1 MQARRLRYDGAV
13 SAVGRIAS
21 VRGRGVP
28 YALPERQCAFRAGL
42 SARQARDSR
51 STHVNVILVSLDTL
65 RPDRLGCYGHFRPTS
80 PNIDRVASQGAL
92 FTRCFSP
99 HIPTY
104 PGHTTLFTGR
114 DVYAHGVTGQ
124 SGAFEPPRDIPLIA
138 EILQAR
144 GYYTGAADNLGK
156 WFTRGIEHVE
166 SYSWDTSAKRDW
178 RKGEA
183 VAEASI
189 RIIERAASQTKPFF
203 LFLHFWDP
211 HTPYLPPAP
220 FDRMYYQGDEKDPAN
235 DSMADLWAFEPFKW
249 YFHEWMPGVTDIEF
263 PKAQYDAEIA
273 YMDCCLAR
281 VLTRLEELDLVRD
294 TLVVLTADHG
304 EELDEH
310 GCWFDHHGLYDT
322 NVRIPLIIR
331 LPGTIPDG
339 VRIGGLV
346 RSLDVLPTILDLA
359 GIEPPECDGAS
370 MVPLIETAGCGND
383 RGTCDEIHLTEN
395 TWMKKRGIRTA
406 TWKLIRA
413 LEPDPHGFPSLELY
427 RLTDDPEEQRNLA
440 EEHPDVA
447 AELEARMDA
456 HIARRVAAVGRP
468 DPIPI
473 QPVPLKR
480 VGKMQESDPGK
491 APSAVG
497 DSKLKDGDFIGYVR
511 DEQMPAKGTA

>member
-1 MQARRLRYDGAV
+1 M
-13 SAVGRIAS
+13 
-21 VRGRGVP
+21 
-28 YALPERQCAFRAGL
+28 
-42 SARQARDSR
+42 
-51 STHVNVILVSLDTL
+51 NVVLACLDTL

-80 PNIDRVASQGAL
+80 PNIDGVASQGAL
-92 FTRCFSP
+92 FTHCFSP

-124 SGAFEPPRDIPLIA
+124 SNAYEPPRDIPMLA
-138 EILQAR
+138 EILQR
-144 GYYTGAADNLGK
+144 NGYFTAAADNLGK
-156 WFTRGIEHVE
+156 WFTRGMDHIE

-183 VAEASI
+183 VAEASLAVV
-189 RIIERAASQTKPFF
+189 ERAASQSKPFF

-220 FDRMYYQGDEKDPAN
+220 FDRMYYQSDERDPDN
-235 DSMADLWAFEPFKW
+235 RSMDEVWAFEPFKW

-281 VLTRLEELDLVRD
+281 VLTRLDELDLVRD
-294 TLVVLTADHG
+294 TLLVLTADHG

-322 NVRIPLIIR
+322 NVRIPLIMR
-331 LPGTIPDG
+331 LPERVPAGA
-339 VRIGGLV
+339 RIGGMV

-359 GIEPPECDGAS
+359 GIEPPAGEGVS
-370 MVPLIETAGCGND
+370 MVPLIESARPGYD
-383 RGTCDEIHLTEN
+383 RGTCDVIHLTEN

-406 TWKLIRA
+406 AWKLIRA
-413 LEPDPHGFPSLELY
+413 LEPDPHGFPPVELY
-427 RLTDDPEEQRNLA
+427 HLVDDPEEQRNVA
-440 EEHPDVA
+440 EAFPEVVS
-447 AELEARMDA
+447 ELGARMDA
-456 HIARRVAAVGRP
+456 HVARRVAEVGRP

-480 VGKMQESDPGK
+480 VGRMQESDPSHK
-491 APSAVG
+491 PDTSHPSDLSAG
-497 DSKLKDGDFIGYVR
+497 DTKLKDGDFIGYVR
-511 DEQMPAKGTA
+511 DEEAPDTGTA